1 MAYIYSSNVL
11 YANDYDAWYRQYGAL
26 CADAVHDLQV
36 LNRSLERFENTKVNE
51 LGSKANDAL
60 IKATG
65 QADGIRSYGKVVDLM
80 LAYSSKH

>member
-1 MAYIYSSNVL
+1 MAYIYASNAL
-11 YANDYDAWYRQYGAL
+11 YPNDYEAWYRQYGAL

-36 LNRSLERFENTKVNE
+36 LNDSLARFENTKVNQ
-51 LGSKANDAL
+51 LGSQANDAL

-80 LAYSSKH
+80 LAYSFKH